1 MKAVEHDY
9 PGRGH
14 RVIEQRFE
22 HSSNRLRPFVQNR
35 QIRLVDNQPVALSP
49 GDLTQNAQV
58 PHSRRHC
65 VIVNYLDDVWIYDL
79 DSTQGVFVDGKRID
93 RKAYLE
99 GVHVLKLGQTELT
112 LCSKL
117 ELLV

>member
-1 MKAVEHDY
+1 MNTLTIEWD
-9 PGRGH
+9 GRAQELKDP
-14 RVIEQRFE
+14 VITVGRLDD
-22 HSSNRLRPFVQNR
+22 NRISLEDTDV
-35 QIRLVDNQPVALSP
+35 
-49 GDLTQNAQV
+49 
-58 PHSRRHC
+58 SRRHC

-99 GVHVLKLGQTELT
+99 ASHVLKLGQTELT

-117 ELLV
+117 GLLV